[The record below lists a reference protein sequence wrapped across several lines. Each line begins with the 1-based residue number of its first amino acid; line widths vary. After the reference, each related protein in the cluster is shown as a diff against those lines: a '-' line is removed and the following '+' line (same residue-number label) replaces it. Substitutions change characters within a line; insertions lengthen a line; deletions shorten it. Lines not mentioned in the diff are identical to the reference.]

1 MKYVLAVL
9 ALGVLIIVHEL
20 GHFIM
25 AKVNKVKVIE
35 FTIGMGPKI
44 FTYQGKET
52 KYCLSLFPVGG
63 YVQMLGQGEESD
75 DEASFTQK
83 SAFRRFTIVIAGVVM
98 NFILAIILFTV
109 CICHS
114 GYITND
120 IKEIN
125 ANGPAAQAGMEVG
138 DTITEVNGSKV
149 LTYVD
154 YSIESPGANGEDI
167 KLKVDRNGESK
178 ELTIKPELLEEE
190 NRYIIGVTFDSI
202 KEPTVLQGF
211 KQSFKESGSLIMQ
224 TMKVFG
230 RLITGRGN
238 FATDLGGPVTVINLS
253 AGAAEA
259 GMWDLMNLV
268 AILSISLAVF
278 NILPIPALDGGWSVM
293 LIIEMITRKKV
304 PQKVTNVLNTIF
316 FILLM
321 LLVVAVTIKDI
332 LYPISY

>member
-98 NFILAIILFTV
+98 NFILAIILFTA

-120 IKEIN
+120 I
-125 ANGPAAQAGMEVG
+125 
-138 DTITEVNGSKV
+138 
-149 LTYVD
+149 
-154 YSIESPGANGEDI
+154 
-167 KLKVDRNGESK
+167 
-178 ELTIKPELLEEE
+178 
-190 NRYIIGVTFDSI
+190 
-202 KEPTVLQGF
+202 
-211 KQSFKESGSLIMQ
+211 
-224 TMKVFG
+224 
-230 RLITGRGN
+230 TGREFFIRTTPLPFDRLNPRIEMSGYKN
-238 FATDLGGPVTVINLS
+238 VVYDNSPEGGSTI
-253 AGAAEA
+253 
-259 GMWDLMNLV
+259 LV
-268 AILSISLAVF
+268 ADEY
-278 NILPIPALDGGWSVM
+278 NITAFSSNM
-293 LIIEMITRKKV
+293 LKNNITAK
-304 PQKVTNVLNTIF
+304 TNYNVNST
-316 FILLM
+316 
-321 LLVVAVTIKDI
+321 A
-332 LYPISY
+332 YSYNYGTTQTAYSGFEGV